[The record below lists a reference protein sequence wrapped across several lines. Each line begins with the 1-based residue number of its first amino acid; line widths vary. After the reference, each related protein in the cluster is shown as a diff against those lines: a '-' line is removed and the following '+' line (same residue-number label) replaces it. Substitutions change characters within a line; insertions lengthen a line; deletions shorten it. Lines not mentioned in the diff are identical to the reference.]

1 MAGWKVARLDEIGT
15 TNDPSYWEP
24 WARDPGYGEKWR
36 SIRQHFGISGFGV
49 NAYEAGAGEELV
61 VPHDEK
67 DFGGQEELYFVAR
80 GRARFVCDG
89 EEVEVEE
96 GGLLYAT
103 AAVARE
109 ARALETPT
117 IVFMVGGTPGALSM
131 GENL

>member
-1 MAGWKVARLDEIGT
+1 MGWQTARLEEIPT
-15 TNDPSYWEP
+15 TNDASYWEP
-24 WARDPGYGEKWR
+24 WARDPGYGEKWH

-89 EEVEVEE
+89 EEVEVPE
-96 GGLLYAT
+96 GGLLYAS
-103 AAVARE
+103 AEVMRE

-117 IVFMVGGTPGALSM
+117 IVFMVGGAPGAFEA

>member
-1 MAGWKVARLDEIGT
+1 MAGWQVARLEEIGT
-15 TNDPSYWEP
+15 TNDASYWEP

-61 VPHDEK
+61 VPHDET

-89 EEVEVEE
+89 EEVEVGE

-103 AAVARE
+103 AEVARE

-117 IVFMVGGTPGALSM
+117 IVFMVGGAPGAYSA

>member
-1 MAGWKVARLDEIGT
+1 MGWQTANLNYIPT

-49 NAYEAGAGEELV
+49 NAYEAGADEELV

-89 EEVEVEE
+89 EEVEVPE
-96 GGLLYAT
+96 GGLLYAS
-103 AAVARE
+103 AEVMRE

-117 IVFMVGGTPGALSM
+117 IVFMVGGVPGAFEA